1 MQNRRK
7 IAHTPIE
14 EAPPK
19 NSVHSKPVPPVA
31 LRAGHASSGVPASLR
46 LAGVVAGKANIS
58 RRFVSSAF
66 HQRNNP
72 LRSDFV
78 TRKSGTK
85 PSYNSRQPALCL
97 AKWPVAKSAFGQRDQ
112 AASKISSRSP
122 RSAHAGREMAA
133 RERLPQG
140 FGTPELLV
148 RNNTTPRSATDDH
161 DIVIELH
168 R

>member
-112 AASKISSRSP
+112 AAIVKFHRARRDPPTPAVKWQHEKGFLGIS
-122 RSAHAGREMAA
+122 
-133 RERLPQG
+133 
-140 FGTPELLV
+140 V
-148 RNNTTPRSATDDH
+148 RRNYQSEIIRRHEAPPMITTS
-161 DIVIELH
+161 
-168 R
+168 

>member
-7 IAHTPIE
+7 ISHTPID

-19 NSVHSKPVPPVA
+19 NSVHSKAVPPVA
-31 LRAGHASSGVPASLR
+31 LRAGHASSGLPASLR
-46 LAGVVAGKANIS
+46 LPGVVAGEANIS

-72 LRSDFV
+72 LRSNFV

-85 PSYNSRQPALCL
+85 PSYSSRQPALCL
-97 AKWPVAKSAFGQRDQ
+97 AKWPVANRRL
-112 AASKISSRSP
+112 AARPGGDCKISSRSP